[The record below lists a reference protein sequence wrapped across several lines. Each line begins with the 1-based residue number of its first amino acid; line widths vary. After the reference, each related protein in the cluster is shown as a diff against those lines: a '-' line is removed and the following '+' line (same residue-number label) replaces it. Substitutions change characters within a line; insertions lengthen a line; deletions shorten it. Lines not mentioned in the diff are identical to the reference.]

1 MREWEG
7 TEQIR
12 SGLSRQE
19 REWMQLLKSPLPPSQ
34 PFQICEIL
42 AEQSAGSSHDYL
54 PCPQCHLLH
63 MLLLSLSSCCCLAMA
78 LGGTK

>member
-1 MREWEG
+1 MWEWEG
-7 TEQIR
+7 TEQIW

-34 PFQICEIL
+34 SFQICEIQ
-42 AEQSAGSSHDYL
+42 AEQSTGSSQDYL
-54 PCPQCHLLH
+54 PCPQCHLLP
-63 MLLLSLSSCCCLAMA
+63 MLLLRPSFCCCLAMA